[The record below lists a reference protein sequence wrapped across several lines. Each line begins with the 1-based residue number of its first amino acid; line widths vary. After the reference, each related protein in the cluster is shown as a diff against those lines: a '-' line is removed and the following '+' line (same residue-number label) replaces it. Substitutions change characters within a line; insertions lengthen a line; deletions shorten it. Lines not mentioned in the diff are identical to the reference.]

1 MILFLFLLYVG
12 KLLEDATLIFV
23 QKLIFKKLHIPK
35 TLLDKVIL
43 DQFSLKTFLTRKISF
58 IKLANWV

>member
-35 TLLDKVIL
+35 TLLDKVLL